1 MSEKPKAPARR
12 RAPRIHV
19 PGDPDS
25 PPASPDVIQDAI
37 VEAAD
42 VTELDG
48 DAGARWRSGAV
59 GEDADGTVV
68 VKRKTRRGSR
78 GGRNRRK
85 KPAAVEGAET
95 ERRHRRRGVATVVV
109 DGSAE
114 DGPAED
120 LPSPRARRR
129 RAGCRARAGRR
140 RAAAEAPVPDEAA
153 ADEPD
158 VPGYVPMSEWLD
170 DFDRR

>member
-1 MSEKPKAPARR
+1 
-12 RAPRIHV
+12 
-19 PGDPDS
+19 
-25 PPASPDVIQDAI
+25 
-37 VEAAD
+37 

-48 DAGARWRSGAV
+48 DAGPDGAAATIAEE
-59 GEDADGTVV
+59 GDGTVV

-85 KPAAVEGAET
+85 KPAAVEGAEIA
-95 ERRHRRRGVATVVV
+95 VATAVV
-109 DGSAE
+109 DDPAE
-114 DGPAED
+114 DGPELANPAPVVEPAVEPEGD
-120 LPSPRARRR
+120 ADELV
-129 RAGCRARAGRR
+129 
-140 RAAAEAPVPDEAA
+140 AEAPVPDESV